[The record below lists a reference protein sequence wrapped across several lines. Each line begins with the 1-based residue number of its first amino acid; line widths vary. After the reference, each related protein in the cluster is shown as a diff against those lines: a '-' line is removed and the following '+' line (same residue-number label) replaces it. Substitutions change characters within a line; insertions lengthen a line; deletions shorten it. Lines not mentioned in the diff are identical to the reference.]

1 MKSDMSELTKALRP
15 VIGPMK
21 QAEERA
27 AVQAAKAHL
36 GKELSDR
43 YRIVSV
49 GLRIDKPSRGKVP
62 DRRIGVIVVDYGNRR
77 NVEVLVDTRGKV
89 VNVVDLMGA
98 QPPSTDEEIKEAR
111 AIAEQDSRVAR
122 HAKRKNV
129 FVSEFAPPS
138 TTDYARRFGLRYAVL
153 EKGRLTGAVAHAI
166 VDLSADSLIRFD
178 EIPGDSGSRS

>member
-1 MKSDMSELTKALRP
+1 MKSVMSEATKAIRP
-15 VIGPMK
+15 VIGPLK
-21 QAEERA
+21 QTEERT

-36 GKELSDR
+36 AKELSDR
-43 YRIVSV
+43 YRIVGV
-49 GLRIDKPSRGKVP
+49 GLRIDKPARGKVP
-62 DRRIGVIVVDYGNRR
+62 DRRIGVVVVDYGNRR

-111 AIAEQDSRVAR
+111 AIAEQDSPVAR

-138 TTDYARRFGLRYAVL
+138 TTDHARRLGLRYAVL

-166 VDLSADSLIRFD
+166 VDLSARELVHFD
-178 EIPGDSGSRS
+178 EIPGDSASRR

>member
-1 MKSDMSELTKALRP
+1 MKSVMSDATKALRP
-15 VIGPMK
+15 VIGPLK
-21 QAEERA
+21 QTEDRA

-36 GKELSDR
+36 AKELSDR
-43 YRIVSV
+43 YRIVGV

-62 DRRIGVIVVDYGNRR
+62 DRRIGVVVVDYGNRR
-77 NVEVLVDTRGKV
+77 NVEVFVDTRGKV
-89 VNVVDLMGA
+89 VDVVDLMGA
-98 QPPSTDEEIKEAR
+98 QPPSTGEEIKEAR

-138 TTDYARRFGLRYAVL
+138 TTDHARRLGLRYAVL

-166 VDLSADSLIRFD
+166 VDLSVREVIHFD
-178 EIPGDSGSRS
+178 EIPSDSGSRR